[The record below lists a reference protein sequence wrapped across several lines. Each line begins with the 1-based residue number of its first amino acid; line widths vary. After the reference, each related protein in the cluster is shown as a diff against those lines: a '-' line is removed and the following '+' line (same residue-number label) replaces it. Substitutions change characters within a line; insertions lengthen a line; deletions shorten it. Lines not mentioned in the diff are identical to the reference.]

1 MIISCRLEGSV
12 DVIGFIYDQP
22 IQMLSDNPL
31 GRYFRRFNT
40 KTVGTTWPSL
50 VMNDSVE
57 ERMNNMNETTGHEH
71 MRAEMDKLIAALELP
86 ELNKEFM
93 RARWLE
99 LVIWMDGK
107 AKESVWWYRR
117 LRLATIIGGV
127 IVPALVSLNVGD
139 DVTSLIKT
147 LTFIVSLVVALSAA
161 VEEFFRYGERWRH
174 YRRMTESLKS
184 EGWHF
189 LQLSGVYANHTH
201 IQAYPTFATRVEELS
216 GEEVESYITH
226 VFREKKVGDEKA
238 PSVS

>member
-1 MIISCRLEGSV
+1 MNKTTDPV
-12 DVIGFIYDQP
+12 P
-22 IQMLSDNPL
+22 I
-31 GRYFRRFNT
+31 
-40 KTVGTTWPSL
+40 
-50 VMNDSVE
+50 
-57 ERMNNMNETTGHEH
+57 
-71 MRAEMDKLIAALELP
+71 RAEMDKLIAALDLP

-99 LVIWMDGK
+99 LVMWMDGK
-107 AKESVWWYRR
+107 AQESVWWYRR

-139 DVTSLIKT
+139 DVAPLIKT

-189 LQLSGVYANHTH
+189 LQLSGTYAGQTH
-201 IQAYPTFATRVEELS
+201 VQGYPAFAARVEELS
-216 GEEVESYITH
+216 REEVESYITQ
-226 VFREKKVGDEKA
+226 VFKGKKDTEDKA
-238 PSVS
+238 PTVP